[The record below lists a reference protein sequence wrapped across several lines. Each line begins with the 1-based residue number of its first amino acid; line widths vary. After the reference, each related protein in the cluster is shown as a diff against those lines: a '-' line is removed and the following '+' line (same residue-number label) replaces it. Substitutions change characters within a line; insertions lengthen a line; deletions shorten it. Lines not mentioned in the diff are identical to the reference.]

1 MKIESLLQ
9 LPASRYREAI
19 ERINTRSQIVKQKEG
34 TQP

>member
-1 MKIESLLQ
+1 MKIESILQ

-34 TQP
+34 AQP